1 MTKALPGLEFSFV
14 RKHRLPNADKVRTL
28 PRPKSGIAVRGK
40 FTRSSGKHSQRVIVK
55 VQPKWQVGNHDLIR
69 NSVHGK
75 AEYLSRCGALDGL
88 DEKGRLL
95 SLEQVHEKLAGWDG
109 DERYDNIMF
118 SPDES
123 RRLDLDEFTSR
134 TMAKLREDVL
144 TADEMKRGVEIEYVV
159 YQHWDTD
166 HPHTQVLMRAKVEDR
181 ELRLSNGYVSHGLR
195 ARAEEVA
202 TGMLGYRI
210 EREVSVEESRRLLMA
225 RREERGLDPET
236 GKHPDEKTAQDG
248 GKAVSKA
255 KEASRD
261 RRGFDGG
268 IE

>member
-1 MTKALPGLEFSFV
+1 MAEGLRGLEFRFV
-14 RKHRLPNADKVRTL
+14 RNHRPEKPTKVRTL
-28 PRPKSGIAVRGK
+28 PRPKSGIVVRGR
-40 FTRSSGKHSQRVIVK
+40 FVRSSGQHSQRVIVK
-55 VQPKWQVGNHDLIR
+55 VQPKWQAGNHNAIR
-69 NSVHGK
+69 NSVRGK
-75 AEYLSRCGALDGL
+75 ADYLARYGALDGL
-88 DEKGRLL
+88 DEKGEHLTL
-95 SLEQVHEKLAGWDG
+95 DQVHEKLAAWDG

-118 SPDES
+118 SPDEA

-144 TADEMKRGVEIEYVV
+144 TADELKRDVEIEYVI
-159 YQHWDTD
+159 YQHWDTE

-181 ELRLSNGYVSHGLR
+181 ELHLSNGYVSHGLR

-210 EREVSVEESRRLLMA
+210 EREVSVEEDRRLLMA

-236 GKHPDEKTAQDG
+236 GRHPDEKTAEDG
-248 GKAVSKA
+248 GKSVSKA
-255 KEASRD
+255 KDVSRD

-268 IE
+268 ID